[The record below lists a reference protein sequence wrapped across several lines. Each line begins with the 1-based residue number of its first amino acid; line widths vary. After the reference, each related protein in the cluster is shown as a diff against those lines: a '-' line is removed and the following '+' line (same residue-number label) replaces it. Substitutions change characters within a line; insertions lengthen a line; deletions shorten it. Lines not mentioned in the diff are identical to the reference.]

1 MKVGR
6 NDPCPCGS
14 GKKYKKCCLSKTY
27 ASIGRELT
35 IQNKLIKDLIE
46 FYHKNYM
53 ETIEDAKSL
62 LWGDFKPEDYLKED
76 YEIERANINFI
87 EYLVY
92 DFIVD
97 YKNDKTV
104 IDKYLET
111 CNNAGSHRNLNN
123 SLSLEETGILTAM
136 KNSFISLF
144 EVKEV
149 FKGEGLLLKDILT
162 NKEYDVKEKSATES
176 LVKWDILATRLAYL
190 DEQYIMSGSGYF
202 YPLIKKEEIL
212 NKISLDYKDY
222 KTICPNAPIT
232 EYLKKNSEIF
242 NSFWYSLYSNP
253 TPANLRNTDGEQI
266 LFSKAI
272 FDIKDKSAVINRLKS
287 IKDFK
292 YDEENDV
299 FVWVDE
305 TPGRKVPSTNK
316 GTLQIKNDKLTIE
329 CNSKERISAAKIM
342 ILENL
347 SDFLVHKADVF
358 QSLEKAISEFNEKNE
373 GSQKQPENEIPI
385 EIQQEFI
392 NKFLT
397 DHYEKWLNEK
407 IPALNGKTP
416 LEAIKTKKGRHQVIE
431 ILKFN
436 ENIEEKN
443 KEKGKPY
450 YDFSWLRK
458 RLGLE
463 DDCLS

>member
-1 MKVGR
+1 MKIGR

-53 ETIEDAKSL
+53 ETVEYAKSL
-62 LWGDFKPEDYLKED
+62 FWEDFNPEDYLTED
-76 YEIERANINFI
+76 YEIEIANINFM

-97 YKNDKTV
+97 YKNEKTV

-111 CNNAGSHRNLNN
+111 RNNAGSHRSLNN
-123 SLSLEETGILTAM
+123 SLTFEEIGILTKM
-136 KNSFISLF
+136 KDSFLSLF

-176 LVKWDILATRLAYL
+176 LVKWDILATRLIYL
-190 DEQYIMSGSGYF
+190 DEKYIMSGSGYF
-202 YPLIKKEEIL
+202 YPLMKKKEIL
-212 NKISLDYKDY
+212 NNIKLEYKDY
-222 KTICPNAPIT
+222 KKIYPNAQVT
-232 EYLKKNSEIF
+232 EYLKKNGEIF

-253 TPANLRNTDGEQI
+253 APVNLRNTDGEPI
-266 LFSKAI
+266 LFSKAV
-272 FDIKDKSAVINRLKS
+272 FNIKNKDAVINRLKT
-287 IKDFK
+287 IKDLK
-292 YDEENDV
+292 YNEDDNV
-299 FVWVDE
+299 FSWVDE
-305 TPGRKVPSTNK
+305 TPGRKLPSTNK
-316 GTLQIKNDKLTIE
+316 GTIRIKNDKLTIE
-329 CNSKERISAAKIM
+329 CNSKERLSIAKIM
-342 ILENL
+342 MLENL
-347 SDFLVHKADVF
+347 SDSIVHIADVF
-358 QSLEKAISEFNEKNE
+358 QDMKQAMSEFNEKNK
-373 GSQKQPENEIPI
+373 GSEKQPESEISI
-385 EIQQEFI
+385 EIQQEI
-392 NKFLT
+392 MNKFLT

-416 LEAIKTKKGRHQVIE
+416 LEAIKTKKGKQQVIE
-431 ILKFN
+431 LLKFQ
-436 ENIEEKN
+436 ENMEEKN

-463 DDCLS
+463 DDISS